1 MIPTHHDVI
10 IVGGG
15 IIGGGIAEQLRCGS
29 RLRVSIV
36 EQELGARVKTSASQA
51 AAGGINPHLYDEG
64 HGALGPMAQRSRDLY
79 PGWIERLST
88 AWGQSLELRPSGLLC
103 VAVEEKE
110 HNRLIND
117 VLPLLHERGVTAR
130 ELGADEA
137 RRHEPLLGPAVMGG
151 LWLPDDLSIEPMR
164 VMAALEAILKADSG
178 LTCMPERAEDIRADA
193 DGVQVVLSSGRV
205 LRSDQV
211 VVAAGHLS
219 HELVKEFIDWRDG
232 DFSPVKGQILEVA
245 APARGGLG
253 TQCDALVSGDKKT
266 HIVRATPYAEGRVA
280 VGVTHD
286 RGDASP
292 GTSPQANE
300 SILRNL
306 KRILPA
312 VAEWKVIGAR
322 AGVRPGTSDGLPIL
336 GYVDPYRRVL
346 AATGHSG
353 LGITLA
359 PRTAQLA
366 VKLLLDTP
374 LTEEDRADLHVSRP
388 ERLAASRPR

>member
-36 EQELGARVKTSASQA
+36 EQELRARVKTGASQA

-79 PGWIERLST
+79 PDWIERLRV
-88 AWGQSLELRPSGLLC
+88 AWGQPIELRRSGLLC
-103 VAVEEKE
+103 VAIEEKE
-110 HNRLIND
+110 HDRLIND
-117 VLPLLHERGVTAR
+117 VLPLLRERGVPAE

-137 RRHEPLLGPAVMGG
+137 RRREPLLGSAVTGG
-151 LWLPDDLSIEPMR
+151 LWLPDDLAVEPLR
-164 VMAALEAILKADSG
+164 VMAALEALLKADNG
-178 LTCMPERAEDIRADA
+178 LTCVPDHAEDISADA
-193 DGVQVVLSSGRV
+193 DGVRVVLRSGRV
-205 LRSDQV
+205 LRSDKV

-219 HELVKEFIDWRDG
+219 HELVKDFIDWRDG
-232 DFSPVKGQILEVA
+232 DFSPVKGQILEVE
-245 APARGGLG
+245 APVNGGLR
-253 TQCDALVSGDKKT
+253 TQCDALVRDDNKT

-286 RGDASP
+286 RGDAST
-292 GTSPQANE
+292 GTSPRASE

-306 KRILPA
+306 RRILPD
-312 VAEWKVIGAR
+312 VAGWKVIGAR
-322 AGVRPGTSDGLPIL
+322 AGIRPGTSDGLPVL
-336 GYVDPYRRVL
+336 GYVDPHRRVL
-346 AATGHSG
+346 AASGHNG

-388 ERLAASRPR
+388 ERLAASPSR